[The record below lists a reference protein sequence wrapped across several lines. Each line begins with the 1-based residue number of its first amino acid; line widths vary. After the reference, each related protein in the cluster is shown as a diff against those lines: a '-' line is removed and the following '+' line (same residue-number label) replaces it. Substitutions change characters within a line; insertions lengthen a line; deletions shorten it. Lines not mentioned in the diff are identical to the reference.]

1 MDLDISLLFK
11 KQLLFNVLLFGLGLL
26 FFSCGPRKVHKTG
39 IRFNTSAMTGSSS
52 GGLILVG
59 ERTDTDGYFSTR
71 IATPDP
77 VTPTTVELP
86 EGTWNFF
93 AMTWDGTSGHF
104 TGTPRCAKFVDYKI
118 PEDLDRPVSF
128 TLTKDKCYHSNA
140 FNYAKE
146 EDASGNAVEQ
156 YGDSSALEK
165 IPKLRLITCS
175 NLEGISGST
184 STCDFPLSKLG
195 SHKSYRISMGGTK
208 YGLSTSCG
216 SKICNYL

>member
-1 MDLDISLLFK
+1 MGLNISSLFK
-11 KQLLFNVLLFGLGLL
+11 KQLPFFIFLFGLGFL

-39 IRFNTSAMTGSSS
+39 IRFNASAMTESTE

-59 ERTDTDGYFSTR
+59 ERINPPGYFSTS
-71 IATPDP
+71 ITTPDP
-77 VTPTTVELP
+77 VNPTTVELP
-86 EGTWNFF
+86 EGKWNFF
-93 AMTWDGTSGHF
+93 AMTWDGTSDHF

-118 PEDLDRPVSF
+118 PEDLGSPVRF
-128 TLTKDKCYHSNA
+128 TLTKDNCYNSNS

-146 EDASGNAVEQ
+146 EEDASGDSVEQ

-195 SHKSYRISMGGTK
+195 AHSSYKIAMGDTNNWINI
-208 YGLSTSCG
+208 LDLTS
-216 SKICNYL
+216 I